1 MSNHKLMTHT
11 HTKRMVVP
19 STTHKEWWYPS
30 FSGSPVYTYMK
41 EMIRR
46 GASEN
51 SVMHSMLMT
60 CCTCAPLSIVVPTG
74 LGVHVICEQL
84 LRHFFLLSQC
94 LTRPAYNLLMDL
106 IINNYIFLWFDYVWP
121 ILHEKPSKKKLVHV
135 LWKYHL
141 YAQVTG
147 IKIFWPFAYYS

>member
-1 MSNHKLMTHT
+1 MTHT
-11 HTKRMVVP
+11 HTQELVVP
-19 STTHKEWWYPS
+19 STTHKEWWCPS

-84 LRHFFLLSQC
+84 LRHFF
-94 LTRPAYNLLMDL
+94 YFHN
-106 IINNYIFLWFDYVWP
+106 VWP
-121 ILHEKPSKKKLVHV
+121 DLPIIYWWIWLLTITYFFGLITYDQYFIKSHQRKSKYMYCENITFMHRLQGSS
-135 LWKYHL
+135 L
-141 YAQVTG
+141 T
-147 IKIFWPFAYYS
+147 FWPFAYYS